1 MHCSQFALFA
11 AIASLLEKIQPKGK
25 SLFLSHR
32 YRPQSWGLA
41 FELTL
46 ETGPADVG
54 GNPGI
59 YMAFT
64 WHLRGIKGD
73 SIFLVHSSNLNQPW
87 LSFQNLT

>member
-11 AIASLLEKIQPKGK
+11 ATASLLEKIQPKGK

-54 GNPGI
+54 VC
-59 YMAFT
+59 A
-64 WHLRGIKGD
+64 
-73 SIFLVHSSNLNQPW
+73 W
-87 LSFQNLT
+87 LSHSFTPEAVLV